1 VTKKTGS
8 GTPTGSVK
16 FVDGSTTLD
25 TVALNG
31 SGVASFSASTAGL
44 PAGSYVLMAEY
55 SGDSA
60 DASSSGSLTT
70 ALSKNTTTT
79 VVSITPNPIPANSTV
94 TLKATVKRADAT
106 GYATG
111 TVTFYTGTT
120 ALGAAVALNGSGVAT
135 LAASDAG
142 IAAGTYPI
150 HAVYN
155 GDTADNDSTS
165 ASVNATVQ

>member
-1 VTKKTGS
+1 
-8 GTPTGSVK
+8 
-16 FVDGSTTLD
+16 
-25 TVALNG
+25 
-31 SGVASFSASTAGL
+31 
-44 PAGSYVLMAEY
+44 MAEY

-70 ALSKNTTTT
+70 TLSKNTTTT